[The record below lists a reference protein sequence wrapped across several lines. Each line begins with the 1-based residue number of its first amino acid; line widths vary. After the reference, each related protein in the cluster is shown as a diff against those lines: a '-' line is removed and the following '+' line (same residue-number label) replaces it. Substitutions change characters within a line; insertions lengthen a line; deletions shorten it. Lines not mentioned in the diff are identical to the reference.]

1 MGLGVAQAIANA
13 GKTGRVKVI
22 SVDGNKD
29 AFEAVKTGGIDA
41 VVAQFPYVIGAMGVD
56 ACKAAAAG
64 KTLPADVKA
73 PVQVVTKANVDA
85 ALASAPKPAA
95 PYDEPV
101 RGARQMTTASV
112 TAPRDDDRRA
122 KAPGNPGWRAVLD
135 PANLAT
141 WAAPIALVI
150 LAIVFQALNP
160 TFLSLG
166 NLTSMLTSSAILIVL
181 AIGQTFVVA
190 TAGIDLSIASAMTL
204 AAVIFGIVFDTGL
217 LAAVVAAVVDRAP
230 GRSGQRTDHLAGPDH
245 RLHRHPRHAVGGVGR
260 GADLR
265 RRQAEDHHQ
274 RTTAEAVHGHRVDL
288 RLQLPDRD
296 GAGCPRPRGAV
307 PHAVRHLRA
316 GDGRQQRGGGRNRGV
331 DARIKT
337 AVYVI
342 AGLTAGIAAI
352 LLVARVGA
360 AEPASNTSFLLNSVA
375 AVVLGGVSLFGGRA
389 TIAGPVV
396 GALLL
401 TGLVNG
407 LTLLGVSQFYQPLSV
422 GIVVVAAAFLTRF
435 QK

>member
-1 MGLGVAQAIANA
+1 M
-13 GKTGRVKVI
+13 
-22 SVDGNKD
+22 
-29 AFEAVKTGGIDA
+29 
-41 VVAQFPYVIGAMGVD
+41 
-56 ACKAAAAG
+56 
-64 KTLPADVKA
+64 
-73 PVQVVTKANVDA
+73 
-85 ALASAPKPAA
+85 
-95 PYDEPV
+95 
-101 RGARQMTTASV
+101 
-112 TAPRDDDRRA
+112 
-122 KAPGNPGWRAVLD
+122 LD

-141 WAAPIALVI
+141 WAAPIALVV

-204 AAVIFGIVFDTGL
+204 AAVIFGIVFDAGL
-217 LAAVVAAVVDRAP
+217 LAAAVAAVVTGLLVGLVNGLIIARGRITDFIVTLGMLSAASGTALIFADGKPKTIISAP
-230 GRSGQRTDHLAGPDH
+230 LLKLSTGTVWIFGYSFLIAIALAALAHVVLFHTRFGTYV
-245 RLHRHPRHAVGGVGR
+245 LATGGNS
-260 GADLR
+260 
-265 RRQAEDHHQ
+265 
-274 RTTAEAVHGHRVDL
+274 EA
-288 RLQLPDRD
+288 
-296 GAGCPRPRGAV
+296 A
-307 PHAVRHLRA
+307 A
-316 GDGRQQRGGGRNRGV
+316 GDRGV
-331 DARIKT
+331 DRADQDRG
-337 AVYVI
+337 VRHRRPDRR
-342 AGLTAGIAAI
+342 LAAI

>member
-1 MGLGVAQAIANA
+1 
-13 GKTGRVKVI
+13 
-22 SVDGNKD
+22 
-29 AFEAVKTGGIDA
+29 
-41 VVAQFPYVIGAMGVD
+41 
-56 ACKAAAAG
+56 
-64 KTLPADVKA
+64 
-73 PVQVVTKANVDA
+73 
-85 ALASAPKPAA
+85 
-95 PYDEPV
+95 
-101 RGARQMTTASV
+101 MTTAPV
-112 TAPRDDDRRA
+112 AATRDDDRRA
-122 KAPGNPGWRAVLD
+122 EAPERRWRAVWI
-135 PANLAT
+135 PPNLAT
-141 WAAPIALVI
+141 WAAPIALVV

-204 AAVIFGIVFDTGL
+204 AAVVFGIVFDAGL
-217 LAAVVAAVVDRAP
+217 LAAVVAAVVTGLLVGLVNGLIIAR
-230 GRSGQRTDHLAGPDH
+230 GRITDFIVTLGMLSAASGAALIFADGKPKTIISPPLLKLSTGTVWIFGYSFLIAIALAVLAHVVLFHTRFGTYV
-245 RLHRHPRHAVGGVGR
+245 LATGGNS
-260 GADLR
+260 
-265 RRQAEDHHQ
+265 
-274 RTTAEAVHGHRVDL
+274 EA
-288 RLQLPDRD
+288 
-296 GAGCPRPRGAV
+296 AA
-307 PHAVRHLRA
+307 AT
-316 GDGRQQRGGGRNRGV
+316 GV
-331 DARIKT
+331 STARIKI

-389 TIAGPVV
+389 TIAGPVM

>member
-1 MGLGVAQAIANA
+1 M
-13 GKTGRVKVI
+13 
-22 SVDGNKD
+22 
-29 AFEAVKTGGIDA
+29 
-41 VVAQFPYVIGAMGVD
+41 
-56 ACKAAAAG
+56 
-64 KTLPADVKA
+64 
-73 PVQVVTKANVDA
+73 
-85 ALASAPKPAA
+85 
-95 PYDEPV
+95 
-101 RGARQMTTASV
+101 
-112 TAPRDDDRRA
+112 
-122 KAPGNPGWRAVLD
+122 LD

-141 WAAPIALVI
+141 WAAPIALVV

-204 AAVIFGIVFDTGL
+204 AAVIFGIVFDAGL
-217 LAAVVAAVVDRAP
+217 LAAVVAAVVTGLLVGLVNGLIISRGRITDFIVTLGMLSAASGAALIFADGKPKTIISAP
-230 GRSGQRTDHLAGPDH
+230 LLKLSTGTVWIFGYSFLIAMALAVLAHVVLFHTRFGTYV
-245 RLHRHPRHAVGGVGR
+245 LATGGNS
-260 GADLR
+260 
-265 RRQAEDHHQ
+265 
-274 RTTAEAVHGHRVDL
+274 EA
-288 RLQLPDRD
+288 
-296 GAGCPRPRGAV
+296 AA
-307 PHAVRHLRA
+307 AT
-316 GDGRQQRGGGRNRGV
+316 GV
-331 DARIKT
+331 STARIKT

>member
-1 MGLGVAQAIANA
+1 
-13 GKTGRVKVI
+13 
-22 SVDGNKD
+22 
-29 AFEAVKTGGIDA
+29 
-41 VVAQFPYVIGAMGVD
+41 
-56 ACKAAAAG
+56 
-64 KTLPADVKA
+64 
-73 PVQVVTKANVDA
+73 
-85 ALASAPKPAA
+85 
-95 PYDEPV
+95 
-101 RGARQMTTASV
+101 MTTASV
-112 TAPRDDDRRA
+112 TTPRDDDRRV
-122 KAPGNPGWRAVLD
+122 KAPGNPSWRAVLD

-141 WAAPIALVI
+141 WAAPIALVV

-181 AIGQTFVVA
+181 AVGQTFVVA

-217 LAAVVAAVVDRAP
+217 LAAVVAAVVTGLLVGLVNGLIISRGRITDFIVTLGMLSAASGAALIFADGKPKTIISAP
-230 GRSGQRTDHLAGPDH
+230 LLKLSTGTVWIFGYSFLIAMALA
-245 RLHRHPRHAVGGVGR
+245 AVAHVVLFHTRFGTYVLATGGNS
-260 GADLR
+260 
-265 RRQAEDHHQ
+265 
-274 RTTAEAVHGHRVDL
+274 EA
-288 RLQLPDRD
+288 
-296 GAGCPRPRGAV
+296 ASAT
-307 PHAVRHLRA
+307 
-316 GDGRQQRGGGRNRGV
+316 GV
-331 DARIKT
+331 STARIKT

-342 AGLTAGIAAI
+342 AGLTAGVAAI

>member
-1 MGLGVAQAIANA
+1 M
-13 GKTGRVKVI
+13 T
-22 SVDGNKD
+22 
-29 AFEAVKTGGIDA
+29 TTP
-41 VVAQFPYVIGAMGVD
+41 VVA
-56 ACKAAAAG
+56 
-64 KTLPADVKA
+64 
-73 PVQVVTKANVDA
+73 
-85 ALASAPKPAA
+85 S
-95 PYDEPV
+95 
-101 RGARQMTTASV
+101 
-112 TAPRDDDRRA
+112 RDDDRRA
-122 KAPGNPGWRAVLD
+122 EAPETPWWRSVLD

-141 WAAPIALVI
+141 WAAPIALVL
-150 LAIVFQALNP
+150 LAIVFQVLNP

-204 AAVIFGIVFDTGL
+204 AAVIFGIVFDAGL
-217 LAAVVAAVVDRAP
+217 LAAVVAAVVTGLLVGLVNGLIISRGRITDFIVTLGMLSAASGMALIFADGKPKTIISAP
-230 GRSGQRTDHLAGPDH
+230 LLKLSTGTVWIFGYSFLIAIALA
-245 RLHRHPRHAVGGVGR
+245 AVAHVVLFHTRFGTYVLATGGNS
-260 GADLR
+260 
-265 RRQAEDHHQ
+265 
-274 RTTAEAVHGHRVDL
+274 EA
-288 RLQLPDRD
+288 
-296 GAGCPRPRGAV
+296 AA
-307 PHAVRHLRA
+307 AT
-316 GDGRQQRGGGRNRGV
+316 GV
-331 DARIKT
+331 STARIKT
-337 AVYVI
+337 AVYII

-422 GIVVVAAAFLTRF
+422 GVVVVAAAFLTRF

>member
-1 MGLGVAQAIANA
+1 
-13 GKTGRVKVI
+13 
-22 SVDGNKD
+22 
-29 AFEAVKTGGIDA
+29 
-41 VVAQFPYVIGAMGVD
+41 
-56 ACKAAAAG
+56 
-64 KTLPADVKA
+64 
-73 PVQVVTKANVDA
+73 
-85 ALASAPKPAA
+85 
-95 PYDEPV
+95 
-101 RGARQMTTASV
+101 MTTASV
-112 TAPRDDDRRA
+112 TKPRDGDSRA
-122 KAPGNPGWRAVLD
+122 EAPETPRWRSVLD

-141 WAAPIALVI
+141 WAAPIALVL
-150 LAIVFQALNP
+150 LAIIFQALNP

-204 AAVIFGIVFDTGL
+204 AAVVFGIVFDAGL
-217 LAAVVAAVVDRAP
+217 LAAVVAAVVTGLVVGLVNGLIIARGRITDFIVTLGMLSAASGMALIFADGKPKTIISAP
-230 GRSGQRTDHLAGPDH
+230 LLKLSTGTVWIFGYSFLIAIALAAIAHVVLFHTRFGTYV
-245 RLHRHPRHAVGGVGR
+245 LATGGNS
-260 GADLR
+260 
-265 RRQAEDHHQ
+265 
-274 RTTAEAVHGHRVDL
+274 EA
-288 RLQLPDRD
+288 
-296 GAGCPRPRGAV
+296 AA
-307 PHAVRHLRA
+307 AT
-316 GDGRQQRGGGRNRGV
+316 GV
-331 DARIKT
+331 STARIKT
-337 AVYVI
+337 AVYII